1 MKLCYKCKQTKPLS
15 EFTKNKKHKDGVR
28 KECKS
33 CVANWCA
40 SIPGKSSRL
49 FSSCKRRAKIS
60 GGIVTIDKD
69 WIDKKLIEGVCELT
83 KLPFNFSNRGNF
95 TRQPYAPSIDKKDA
109 KNPDYTPE
117 NSRLVLWAVN
127 CAMSEYGM
135 DIMLPILKK
144 IIENAK
150 QNTATSVSEG
160 DYIQGAVGAELG
172 SVSTPW
178 TWEDYDR
185 TDDYSGATRGENAY
199 HSAKEGGGDGV
210 GCGSEEVGPPQTPQ
224 SKQDNGI
231 SYGKIVSYEELCRH
245 IFDKP

>member
-15 EFTKNKKHKDGVR
+15 EFTKKKNAKDGVR

-60 GGIVTIDKD
+60 GGIVTINKD
-69 WIDKKLIEGVCELT
+69 WIEKKLIEGVCELT
-83 KLPFNFSNRGNF
+83 KLPFNFSNRGKF

-127 CAMSEYGM
+127 CTMSEYGM

-144 IIENAK
+144 ITENAK
-150 QNTATSVSEG
+150 QNTAAPISEG
-160 DYIQGAVGAELG
+160 TNSQGAVGAELG
-172 SVSTPW
+172 SVSTPR
-178 TWEDYDR
+178 TWKNYDH
-185 TDDYSGATRGENAY
+185 TYNHSGAVRGQDADHSTQTSSGDGMGCRGEKMATLVALTRLENNGEPDA
-199 HSAKEGGGDGV
+199 EVVRLDFGGRYLPD
-210 GCGSEEVGPPQTPQ
+210 
-224 SKQDNGI
+224 
-231 SYGKIVSYEELCRH
+231 
-245 IFDKP
+245 

>member
-15 EFTKNKKHKDGVR
+15 EFTKKKNSKDGVR

-49 FSSCKRRAKIS
+49 FSSCKRRAKTS
-60 GGIVTIDKD
+60 GGIVTIDRD
-69 WIDKKLIEGVCELT
+69 WIEKKLEEGVCELT
-83 KLPFNFSNRGNF
+83 KLPFNFSNRGKF

-127 CAMSEYGM
+127 CAMSEYGL
-135 DIMLPILKK
+135 DIMFPILKK

-150 QNTATSVSEG
+150 QNTVTPVSEG
-160 DYIQGAVGAELG
+160 AYIQGAVGAELG

-178 TWEDYDR
+178 TWEDYDH
-185 TDDYSGATRGENAY
+185 TDDYSGATRGENTY
-199 HSAKEGGGDGV
+199 HSAKEGGGDSMGR
-210 GCGSEEVGPPQTPQ
+210 GGKEVGPPQAPQ
-224 SKQDNGI
+224 SKQDNGEPDAE
-231 SYGKIVSYEELCRH
+231 IVRLDFSRRH
-245 IFDKP
+245 IFD